1 MFPIFS
7 YCSSQNNFYTVLCP
21 TYTLID
27 MVEMSDF
34 LMTMSLLQ
42 NLLPCV
48 SVVSLD
54 CKSSS
59 FNGTEVHPE
68 LQ

>member
-42 NLLPCV
+42 NLLFYPV
-48 SVVSLD
+48 FL
-54 CKSSS
+54 
-59 FNGTEVHPE
+59 
-68 LQ
+68 